1 MGNRTFIVRDLYV
14 GKAAGRDFWHHLQS
28 CMGFWGFKSKGG
40 GSDVCMSPATQKD
53 GKLVSEYVLLYTDDC
68 LVVSENVEIIL
79 KEDIGR

>member
-1 MGNRTFIVRDLYV
+1 MVKRALIFCTLYG
-14 GKAAGRDFWHHLQS
+14 GKAAGRDFWHNLQS

-68 LVVSENVEIIL
+68 LVVS
-79 KEDIGR
+79 